1 VSTSSDDAD
10 REPVARPVQ
19 QTGRPPV
26 PATAPADDDA
36 RPDEEAGRHRTEQVP
51 FPLPPLPP
59 ADARPAAVPG
69 PATGQLDLSGY
80 PPRVPGGR
88 RPDAA
93 AADPDEDA
101 PA

>member
-1 VSTSSDDAD
+1 VSTSSDGSD

-26 PATAPADDDA
+26 PVTAPSEDTARRDD
-36 RPDEEAGRHRTEQVP
+36 ESGWHRTEQVP

-59 ADARPAAVPG
+59 GDARPAAVPG

-93 AADPDEDA
+93 TAAPDEDA